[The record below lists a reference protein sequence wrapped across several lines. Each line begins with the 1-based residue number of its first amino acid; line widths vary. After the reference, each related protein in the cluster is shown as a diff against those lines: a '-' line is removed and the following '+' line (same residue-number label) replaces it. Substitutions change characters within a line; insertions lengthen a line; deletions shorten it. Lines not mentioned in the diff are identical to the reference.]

1 MKIHLL
7 ENFGENHK
15 PASIGEELIVG
26 KRKMKVTEIQ
36 KINEKTQ
43 RLTLED

>member
-7 ENFGENHK
+7 EKFDNKHN
-15 PASIGEELIVG
+15 PASIGEELTIG

-36 KINEKTQ
+36 KIDDQTQ